1 MVDPVAADNSWL
13 PARITCGRQQY
24 NSTPGLRD
32 KGEEKTMKNPLKKA
46 AICYLLG
53 IAAITFIT
61 LAFSK
66 TGHSTEPAATNLQ
79 GYGLKIFRVES
90 GLYPFVHVY
99 IRTFDQNMEP
109 LLNLNT
115 MNIGMMVKGRVYDPD
130 KNQYMIQPLRKRD
143 EAVRTVLVIDTSKT
157 MKGNPF
163 EASLRAAARFIDAKR
178 PQDQVAIIALDDN
191 SEGYTLVSNFERDYG
206 TLGRR
211 LADLNATGE
220 KTRLYDGI
228 AAAMELTAGS
238 GPGSESLGQG
248 DYIVSSS
255 IIVLSDGKDEDSAI
269 SRSDLMTRISTMK
282 LPIPVFTIGFSKIE
296 EKHLRNLQ
304 ALSRNTFGKYY
315 YVGSNYSNITRNVE
329 DIQNILQ
336 SDYVLT
342 FRAYVPVDGERHS
355 LKIGIEYPTGS
366 GKMRYDSATFESLEP
381 PPMAQILAAQ
391 DKLDKALPNLKEKS
405 PYMVNP
411 YSVHQ
416 PSLALSR

>member
-1 MVDPVAADNSWL
+1 MNNQF
-13 PARITCGRQQY
+13 R
-24 NSTPGLRD
+24 
-32 KGEEKTMKNPLKKA
+32 KA
-46 AICYLLG
+46 ALCYLLG
-53 IAAITFIT
+53 IAAITIIT
-61 LAFSK
+61 LTVSNKSHAA
-66 TGHSTEPAATNLQ
+66 EAAATNLQ

-99 IRTFDQNMEP
+99 IRTYDQNMNP
-109 LLNLNT
+109 LLNLNA
-115 MNIGMMVKGRVYDPD
+115 MNIGMMVKGRVYNPD

-191 SEGYTLVSNFERDYG
+191 SDGYTLVSNFERDYG

-220 KTRLYDGI
+220 KTRLYDGV

-238 GPGSESLGQG
+238 GPGTESLGQG

-282 LPIPVFTIGFSKIE
+282 LPIPVFSIAFSKVD

-315 YVGSNYSNITRNVE
+315 YVGRNYSSITRNVE
-329 DIQNILQ
+329 DIQNVLQ

-342 FRAYVPVDGERHS
+342 YRAYIPVDGERHS
-355 LKIGIEYPTGS
+355 MKVGIEYPTGS
-366 GKMRYDSATFESLEP
+366 GKMRYDAATFESLEP
-381 PPMAQILAAQ
+381 PPMPQILAAQ
-391 DKLDKALPNLKEKS
+391 DKLNKALPNLEGQS

-411 YSVHQ
+411 YSADQ